1 LTVGGYRFDYGPG
14 NARTG
19 YGLHGET
26 GYRWGPVEP
35 QGNVNWFNSDTKK
48 NSYLK
53 VAGGVNLFLYDHRV
67 KIQMEFASSIANA
80 DLRATPALHQI
91 ILQTQL
97 TF

>member
-1 LTVGGYRFDYGPG
+1 MLESMPGRSPRCGG
-14 NARTG
+14 ARQ
-19 YGLHGET
+19 GE
-26 GYRWGPVEP
+26 
-35 QGNVNWFNSDTKK
+35 
-48 NSYLK
+48 
-53 VAGGVNLFLYDHRV
+53 VAGGANLFLYDHRV